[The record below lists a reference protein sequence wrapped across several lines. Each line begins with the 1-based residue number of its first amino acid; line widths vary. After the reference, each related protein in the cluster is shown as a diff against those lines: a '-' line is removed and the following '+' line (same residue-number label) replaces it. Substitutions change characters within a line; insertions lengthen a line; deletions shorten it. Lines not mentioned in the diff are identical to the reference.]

1 MIMNEI
7 DTNQLLTQMK
17 VLAAKARDNEISPNQ
32 VNATENEFG
41 NLLKNAIDKVNQYQ
55 VEAND
60 LAVRFDSGD
69 ESVNLT
75 QVMVALQKSNV
86 SLQAMSQVRNRL
98 VSAYQEIMNMP
109 I

>member
-1 MIMNEI
+1 MNEI

>member
-1 MIMNEI
+1 MNEI

-17 VLAAKARDNEISPNQ
+17 VLAAKARGNEISPDQ
-32 VNATENEFG
+32 ANASENEFG